1 MKNLFLFYFTAF
13 TLSLFG
19 QTDNVSD
26 RESMALLAYNTDN
39 ITLWQNLIESIESDS
54 ENGNRDE
61 SNLNLAY
68 AYYGLT
74 GTCISKRNKKL
85 GLESSKKGIEIANE
99 LTTIDQYAAQA
110 HALLGGFYGLQI
122 ALNPMKGM
130 TLGPKSD
137 KEVNE
142 AMELDPNEPF
152 AYLQKGSSLYNT
164 PVMFGGSVE
173 KSIDYFIKAAEL
185 YDVQGKSKS
194 PQKVESLLWLGQAYQ
209 KTGDKLKANNAFS
222 EVLAI
227 APNNL
232 WAKYLKDNL

>member
-1 MKNLFLFYFTAF
+1 MKNLFLFYFLV
-13 TLSLFG
+13 LSASLLA
-19 QTDNVSD
+19 QIDTSTD
-26 RESMALLAYNTDN
+26 RENLALLAFNTEN
-39 ITLWQNLIESIESDS
+39 IAIWQNLIEKIQKEDS
-54 ENGNRDE
+54 AQE
-61 SNLNLAY
+61 SNENKLDLAY

-74 GTCISKRNKKL
+74 GTCISKKNKKL
-85 GLESSKKGIEIANE
+85 GLESSKKGIEIAKE
-99 LTTIDQYAAQA
+99 LTSVDQYAAQA

-152 AYLQKGSSLYNT
+152 VYLQKGSSLYNT
-164 PVMFGGSVE
+164 PGMFGGSVE
-173 KSIDYFIKAAEL
+173 KSIDYFKKAVEL
-185 YDVQGKSKS
+185 YDAQGKTHS
-194 PQKVESLLWLGQAYQ
+194 PWKVESLIWLGQAYQ